1 MSFFTCLRAGLCA
14 CLVASATAAWSSDVP
29 SGVQSPPVGNV
40 TNLSQFINRILDRN
54 PEIQAAQAAIDAAR
68 ARVQGAG
75 LPIYNPELE
84 LEGAKTAQTD
94 FYDVGVGLSQTID
107 IYDKRGAQEEAIQA
121 ELEATQSALSA
132 LRQAKAVA
140 LLDAMVRILNSS
152 EITLLTKQRFQLLE
166 RFQALAEQR
175 QSAGDIPL
183 IKVKLTR
190 LAVAEAAMA
199 HAQAGGD
206 LVEAKGDFF
215 TLAGEPPP
223 KQLHLPATLP
233 ARLPDAQSSEQLAS
247 THPKVRQVHL
257 LALAARMQINASDR
271 TRKADP
277 TLGLMVGREDEA
289 NKLTLSFSMPL
300 QVRNNFRSSVMTARS
315 EALQAEQEAQQVYRT
330 TLAQL
335 QTARERYT
343 LVSRAWHVWI
353 SRGQSSLKQQSQLL
367 EQLWQAG
374 ELETTE
380 YLVQLQQ
387 MLDTRIAGAELHGAM
402 WHAWIKWQAATG
414 RVFEWIS
421 KPVISMPDV
430 IATSTD

>member
-14 CLVASATAAWSSDVP
+14 CLVASATAAWSSVTP
-29 SGVQSPPVGNV
+29 SGVPSPSVGNV
-40 TNLSQFINRILDRN
+40 TSLSQFINQILDQN

-84 LEGAKTAQTD
+84 LEGAKTERTD
-94 FYDVGVGLSQTID
+94 FYDYGVGLSQTID
-107 IYDKRGAQEEAIQA
+107 IHDKRGAQEQAIQA
-121 ELEATQSALSA
+121 ELEATRSALSA

-140 LLDAMVRILNSS
+140 LLDAMVRILNSG
-152 EITLLTKQRFQLLE
+152 EITSLAKQRFQLLE
-166 RFQALAEQR
+166 RFQILAEQR
-175 QSAGDIPL
+175 QNAGDIPL
-183 IKVKLTR
+183 IEVELAR

-199 HAQAGGD
+199 HAQVGAE

-233 ARLPDAQSSEQLAS
+233 TRLPDARNSEQLAS
-247 THPKVRQVHL
+247 THPNVRQAHL
-257 LALAARMQINASDR
+257 LAQAARMQINASDR
-271 TRKADP
+271 ERRADP
-277 TLGLMVGREDEA
+277 TLGLMAGREDEA

-300 QVRNNFRSSVMTARS
+300 QVRNRFRSAVTAARS

-335 QTARERYT
+335 QTAHDRYT
-343 LVSRAWHVWI
+343 LVSRAWRVWI
-353 SRGQSSLKQQSQLL
+353 ARGQSSLKQQSQLL

-380 YLVQLQQ
+380 YLVQLRQA
-387 MLDTRIAGAELHGAM
+387 LDTRIAGAELHGAM
-402 WHAWIKWQAATG
+402 WHAWIKWQAAVG
-414 RVFEWIS
+414 QVFEWVNNPAI
-421 KPVISMPDV
+421 KHPDTT
-430 IATSTD
+430 ATSH

>member
-14 CLVASATAAWSSDVP
+14 CLVASATAAWSSDTS

-68 ARVQGAG
+68 ARVQGAD

-84 LEGAKTAQTD
+84 LEGAKTAHTD

-107 IYDKRGAQEEAIQA
+107 IHDKRGAQEQVIQA
-121 ELEATQSALSA
+121 ELEATRSALSA
-132 LRQAKAVA
+132 LRQTKAVA

-152 EITLLTKQRFQLLE
+152 EITLLAKQRFQLLE

-175 QSAGDIPL
+175 HSAGDIPL

-199 HAQAGGD
+199 HAQAGGE

-215 TLAGEPPP
+215 TLAGEPAP
-223 KQLHLPATLP
+223 KELHLPATLP
-233 ARLPDAQSSEQLAS
+233 AHLPDQSSEQLAS
-247 THPKVRQVHL
+247 THPSVRQVHL
-257 LALAARMQINASDR
+257 LALAARVQINASDR

-300 QVRNNFRSSVMTARS
+300 QVRNNFRSNVTIARS
-315 EALQAEQEAQQVYRT
+315 EALQAEQEAQQVYRA

-343 LVSRAWHVWI
+343 LVSRAWHVWV
-353 SRGQSSLKQQSQLL
+353 SRGQSSLKKQSQLL

-402 WHAWIKWQAATG
+402 WRAWIKWQAATG

-421 KPVISMPDV
+421 NPVISMPDV
-430 IATSTD
+430 TATSTD